1 MFFYDVQDCIGT
13 IDGSHIK
20 VEVHNEDKPHYRDRK
35 VDISQNIMVIC
46 SFNLKFFYMNAGWE
60 GLAVDFTLLYS
71 FLRDLCASRLF
82 YYFIFIYQFVYVLT
96 SFYTLLVNIILYMLD
111 IRTQINLLRIIVVY
125 DSPKRVWIKSFI
137 ALGL

>member
-20 VEVHNEDKPHYRDRK
+20 VEVHNGDKPHYRDRK

-46 SFNLKFFYMNAGWE
+46 SFNMKFFYMNAGWE

-82 YYFIFIYQFVYVLT
+82 YYFIFYISICIRINFV
-96 SFYTLLVNIILYMLD
+96 LYF
-111 IRTQINLLRIIVVY
+111 TAKYYIVY
-125 DSPKRVWIKSFI
+125 AGYPNTNQFI
-137 ALGL
+137 AYYRGIRQP